1 MQERT
6 LERNTRERGCENV
19 RLRCWEAYAVSGD
32 YEEAAWLLGLA
43 GGESFWTGKASA
55 HHVTLAQSEV
65 CASSQG
71 QGKGV
76 QHRTG
81 SARRVGMD

>member
-1 MQERT
+1 MGGLRPYTVISKGSRWKE
-6 LERNTRERGCENV
+6 NARGGGNV
-19 RLRCWEAYAVSGD
+19 RSRCCEVYPVSGD

-55 HHVTLAQSEV
+55 HHVTLAQSEA

-71 QGKGV
+71 QIGKV
-76 QHRTG
+76 
-81 SARRVGMD
+81 